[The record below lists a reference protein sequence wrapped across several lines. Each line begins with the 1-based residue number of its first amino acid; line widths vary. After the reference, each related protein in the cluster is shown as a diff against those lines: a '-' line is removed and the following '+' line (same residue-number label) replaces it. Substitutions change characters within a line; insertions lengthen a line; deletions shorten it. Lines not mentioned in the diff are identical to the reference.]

1 MQVHPNI
8 VRVRNI
14 FISNEWDSMNALT
27 FVHDFIFGAMTLR
40 SSQVTYAL
48 RREQYTLKPQ
58 TTNLAPKPAG
68 MT

>member
-27 FVHDFIFGAMTLR
+27 FAHDFIFGAMTL
-40 SSQVTYAL
+40 QVYLDTYIHDFIVGAI
-48 RREQYTLKPQ
+48 RCSYIHTFV
-58 TTNLAPKPAG
+58 
-68 MT
+68 